1 MYYFFHLYY
10 PFFKSFLTQFSPS
23 IFQFFLNNNK
33 EKKEAEYLG
42 GSMDNSQYKKAE
54 RGALL
59 SIAAYIVL
67 SGVKIIVSYLG
78 NSEALRADGLNNL
91 TDIIA
96 SVAVLIGLKISQRP
110 PDENHRYGHSRAE
123 TIASLVAAFIMIS
136 VGIQVIIDS
145 IKSVFNPSETTPS
158 IMTAFVALFSAIFM
172 YGVYLYNSKLAKKI
186 NSKSLYSAAQ
196 DNRSDALV
204 SIGAMIG
211 IIGAY
216 FGFGWLDPAAA
227 FIVGILI
234 CKTAWEI
241 FRDAALDLTDAF
253 EVDKLK
259 EIEATI
265 RSTPGVKL
273 VKDIKARLHG
283 NQPIVD
289 ATIFVE
295 PTLTVIEGH
304 QIAEN
309 VEERLCETHQINI
322 SHIHIEP
329 QI

>member
-1 MYYFFHLYY
+1 M
-10 PFFKSFLTQFSPS
+10 
-23 IFQFFLNNNK
+23 
-33 EKKEAEYLG
+33 EK
-42 GSMDNSQYKKAE
+42 SQYKKAE

-59 SIAAYIVL
+59 SIAAYILL
-67 SGVKIIVSYLG
+67 SGVKMTVSYIG

-96 SVAVLIGLKISQRP
+96 SVAVFIGLRIAQRP

-123 TIASLVAAFIMIS
+123 TIASLVAAFIMIT

-145 IKSVFNPSETTPS
+145 VQSVIAPAETTPS

-172 YGVYLYNSKLAKKI
+172 YGVYLYNLNLSKKVK
-186 NSKSLYSAAQ
+186 SKSLYSAAQ

-211 IIGAY
+211 IVGAY
-216 FGFGWLDPAAA
+216 FGIGWLDPLAA
-227 FIVGILI
+227 FVVGILI
-234 CKTAWEI
+234 CKTAWGI
-241 FRDAALDLTDAF
+241 FKEAALDLTDAF
-253 EVDKLK
+253 EVNKLK
-259 EIEATI
+259 EIEDTI
-265 RSTPGVKL
+265 SSTPGVKL

-283 NQPIVD
+283 NMAIVD

-295 PTLTVIEGH
+295 PHLTVIEGH
-304 QIAEN
+304 EIAED
-309 VEERLCETHQINI
+309 VEDRLSQTHQIHH

-329 QI
+329 QVN

>member
-1 MYYFFHLYY
+1 
-10 PFFKSFLTQFSPS
+10 
-23 IFQFFLNNNK
+23 
-33 EKKEAEYLG
+33 
-42 GSMDNSQYKKAE
+42 MDNSQYKKAE
-54 RGALL
+54 RGAWL
-59 SIAAYIVL
+59 SISAYIIL
-67 SGVKIIVSYLG
+67 SGVKIFVSYIG

-123 TIASLVAAFIMIS
+123 TIASLVASFIMIS
-136 VGIQVIIDS
+136 VGIQVIIG
-145 IKSVFNPSETTPS
+145 SVQSVLNPSQISPR
-158 IMTAFVALFSAIFM
+158 IITAFVALFSAILM
-172 YGVYLYNSKLAKKI
+172 YGIYLYNVKLSKKI

-204 SIGAMIG
+204 SIGAFIG

-216 FGFGWLDPAAA
+216 FGLNWLDPLAA
-227 FIVGILI
+227 FIVGLVI

-253 EVDKLK
+253 EVERLK
-259 EIEATI
+259 EIEETI

-304 QIAEN
+304 QIAEH
-309 VEERLCETHQINI
+309 VEERLAETHQINN

-329 QI
+329 QIN

>member
-1 MYYFFHLYY
+1 
-10 PFFKSFLTQFSPS
+10 
-23 IFQFFLNNNK
+23 
-33 EKKEAEYLG
+33 
-42 GSMDNSQYKKAE
+42 MDNSPYKKAE
-54 RGALL
+54 RGAWL
-59 SIAAYIVL
+59 SIAAYILL
-67 SGVKIIVSYLG
+67 SSVKLAVGLIG
-78 NSEALRADGLNNL
+78 NSEALQADGLNNL

-96 SVAVLIGLKISQRP
+96 SVAVLIGLKIAQKP

-123 TIASLVAAFIMIS
+123 TIASLVAAFIMITVGVQVLIGS
-136 VGIQVIIDS
+136 VQ
-145 IKSVFNPSETTPS
+145 SVLNPSRTSPS
-158 IMTAFVALFSAIFM
+158 IMTAFVAFFSAIFM
-172 YGVYLYNSKLAKKI
+172 YGIYLSNLKLSKQV

-216 FGFGWLDPAAA
+216 FGIGWLDPAAA
-227 FIVGILI
+227 FIVGVII

-241 FRDAALDLTDAF
+241 FKDAALDLTDAF
-253 EVDKLK
+253 EVEKLK
-259 EIEATI
+259 EIESTI
-265 RSTPGVKL
+265 RSTPGVRL

-289 ATIFVE
+289 ATIYVD

-309 VEERLCETHQINI
+309 VEERLSQTHQIIN
-322 SHIHIEP
+322 SQIHIEP

>member
-1 MYYFFHLYY
+1 
-10 PFFKSFLTQFSPS
+10 
-23 IFQFFLNNNK
+23 
-33 EKKEAEYLG
+33 
-42 GSMDNSQYKKAE
+42 MDNSRYKKAE
-54 RGALL
+54 RGAWL
-59 SIAAYIVL
+59 SIAAYIIL
-67 SGVKIIVSYLG
+67 SSVKMVVGDIG

-96 SVAVLIGLKISQRP
+96 SVAVLIGLKISQKP

-136 VGIQVIIDS
+136 VGIQVLIGS
-145 IKSVFNPSETTPS
+145 IQSVLNPNETSPS
-158 IMTAFVALFSAIFM
+158 MITAFVALFSAIFM
-172 YGVYLYNSKLAKKI
+172 YGVYFYNLKLSRKI
-186 NSKSLYSAAQ
+186 NSKALYSAAQ

-216 FGFGWLDPAAA
+216 FGIGWLDPAAA
-227 FIVGILI
+227 LIVGVII
-234 CKTAWEI
+234 CKTAWDI
-241 FRDAALDLTDAF
+241 FKEAALDLTDAF
-253 EVDKLK
+253 EVEKLM

-309 VEERLCETHQINI
+309 VEERLLETHQINH

-329 QI
+329 EIN